1 MINKTASM
9 LSMDITDDERNAAR
23 ESIKALEQFLKELWA
38 ARQKDKVLVNI
49 LEKNKDVD
57 PKSLFEIRHLLRRY
71 QREVKDRYVNLIF
84 NFAGKK
90 DDNFQVISEGYIHKL
105 IPLEKDTVT
114 RQMKESLQDSMQQ
127 LAEFIE
133 EFIDEFENF
142 DDPEQIN
149 KIVNVSQKID
159 MMAKSVENVVDNQI
173 KPHFEKNI
181 LKRKKVSEIR
191 RHIIKRARL
200 IKMLG
205 E

>member
-1 MINKTASM
+1 MVNKTATM
-9 LSMDITDDERNAAR
+9 LAMDITDEERNAAR
-23 ESIKALEQFLKELWA
+23 ESIKALEKFLKELWA
-38 ARQKDKVLVNI
+38 ARQKDKVLVNV

-57 PKSLFEIRHLLRRY
+57 SKSLFEIRHLLRRF
-71 QREVKDRYVNLIF
+71 QKEVKDRYVNLIF

-90 DDNFQVISEGYIHKL
+90 DDNFQVVSEGYIHKL

-114 RQMKESLQDSMQQ
+114 RQMKEGLQDSMQQ
-127 LAEFIE
+127 LAELIE

-149 KIVNVSQKID
+149 KIVNVSQKVD
-159 MMAKSVENVVDNQI
+159 QMVKSVENVVNSQL

-181 LKRKKVSEIR
+181 LKRRKVSEIR

>member
-1 MINKTASM
+1 MINKTATM
-9 LSMDITDDERNAAR
+9 LAMDITDEERNAAR
-23 ESIKALEQFLKELWA
+23 ESIKALEKFLKELWA
-38 ARQKDKVLVNI
+38 ARQKDKVLVNV

-57 PKSLFEIRHLLRRY
+57 SKSLFEIRHLLRRF
-71 QREVKDRYVNLIF
+71 QKEVKDRYINLIF

-90 DDNFQVISEGYIHKL
+90 DDNFQVVSEGYIHKL

-114 RQMKESLQDSMQQ
+114 RQMKEGLQDSMQQ
-127 LAEFIE
+127 LAELIE

-149 KIVNVSQKID
+149 KIVNISQKVD
-159 MMAKSVENVVDNQI
+159 QMVKSVENVVNSQL

-181 LKRKKVSEIR
+181 LKRRKVSEIR

-200 IKMLG
+200 IRMLG